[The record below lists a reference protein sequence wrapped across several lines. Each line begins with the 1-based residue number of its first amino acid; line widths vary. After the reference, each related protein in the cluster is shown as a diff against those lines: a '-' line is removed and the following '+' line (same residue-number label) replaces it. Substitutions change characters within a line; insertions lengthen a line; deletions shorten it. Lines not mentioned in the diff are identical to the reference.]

1 MNAGQKS
8 TLVSRFPRSIHYARS
23 WKRLHDVYLPSIC
36 PCLRR
41 RARCHGAFG
50 RLRSR
55 YVQSAKGSGERIQR
69 QPSRRDHAADTEGSL
84 PDSGRLY
91 GKHSGSRDVQSSHL
105 GLAGTT
111 AGWHP
116 ERRSAA
122 AQILAQAQRR
132 TAEAGLAA
140 RVTLQEG
147 TVDAPVTNIGLGRGR
162 VLASTKPTR
171 YDRFACPQAVT
182 PIL

>member
-1 MNAGQKS
+1 MTFIYRQFARVFVGGLAAMALLAGCAADTSNQ
-8 TLVSRFPRSIHYARS
+8 
-23 WKRLHDVYLPSIC
+23 
-36 PCLRR
+36 
-41 RARCHGAFG
+41 
-50 RLRSR
+50 
-55 YVQSAKGSGERIQR
+55 QKGSGERIQR

-122 AQILAQAQRR
+122 AQMLAQAQRR